1 MTAAFDERAN
11 QMPTRDEL
19 ISEAATAAAQRV
31 DAESVGLDPITVITI
46 LTQVLPLVISCFKR
60 SDEPSS
66 EDIQK
71 ALQRQSSTPAGRASL
86 RRRTMR
92 RVRAESD
99 ERLSKEQAF
108 AIADAI
114 IEEGLENNPQMI
126 AAVCSVV
133 SDQEYGS

>member
-19 ISEAATAAAQRV
+19 INEAATAAAQRV
-31 DAESVGLDPITVITI
+31 DAESVGLDPVTIITI
-46 LTQVLPLVISCFKR
+46 LTQVLPLVISCFQR
-60 SDEPSS
+60 NDEADPQS
-66 EDIQK
+66 IQK

-114 IEEGLENNPQMI
+114 IEEGLENNPQMVM
-126 AAVCSVV
+126 AVCSVV

>member
-1 MTAAFDERAN
+1 MTAAYDERAN

-19 ISEAATAAAQRV
+19 IKEAATAAAQRV
-31 DAESVGLDPITVITI
+31 DAEAVGLDPVTIITI

-92 RVRAESD
+92 RVRSEAD
-99 ERLSKEQAF
+99 QKMSKEQAF
-108 AIADAI
+108 ALADAI
-114 IEEGLENNPQMI
+114 IEEGLENNPQMVS
-126 AAVCSVV
+126 AVCSVV
-133 SDQEYGS
+133 SDAEFGS